1 LKRALDLV
9 RRSSDAIFF
18 LAVFLLGCVFDAVS
32 GGLLPH
38 QALGGSASGRCRRI
52 RFLSARGLR
61 IVAYCGWISGGFGFW
76 IRGLFN
82 PLVLKVAATDLVL
95 GACRV
100 ICSGTIAVWGFGYG
114 ISTDSSGTHFLVAGL
129 LRFIC
134 PSFCLQGFEV
144 DEELAVFA

>member
-61 IVAYCGWISGGFGFW
+61 IVAYCLWISGGFGFW
-76 IRGLFN
+76 IRGLCN
-82 PLVLKVAATDLVL
+82 PLVLKVAGTDLML
-95 GACRV
+95 GAYRV
-100 ICSGTIAVWGFGYG
+100 ICSGTIAAWVFGYG
-114 ISTDSSGTHFLVAGL
+114 ISIDSSGTRFLAPD
-129 LRFIC
+129 C
-134 PSFCLQGFEV
+134 
-144 DEELAVFA
+144 